1 MPYTHNEVIKLGQ
14 DIKEATSQH
23 TMNKVCSD
31 KVAEMA
37 QNLKNKLRKELSL
50 NDEDYMEIMCEV
62 IEYEKEL
69 KKAEKSMERSKNK
82 FIEAH
87 RTTMEVLK
95 VSGEVEISNERF
107 NKKGERKFD
116 CVFCTKRFDT
126 SNLQKHHILMYHW
139 PDMEKSVSIINYFYI
154 LNVLHCII

>member
-1 MPYTHNEVIKLGQ
+1 
-14 DIKEATSQH
+14 
-23 TMNKVCSD
+23 MNKVCSD

-50 NDEDYMEIMCEV
+50 NDEDYMEIMHEV

-87 RTTMEVLK
+87 QTTMEVLK
-95 VSGEVEISNERF
+95 VSGEVKISNERF

-126 SNLQKHHILMYHW
+126 SNLWKHHILMYHW

>member
-1 MPYTHNEVIKLGQ
+1 
-14 DIKEATSQH
+14 
-23 TMNKVCSD
+23 MNKVCSD

-87 RTTMEVLK
+87 QTTMEVLK
-95 VSGEVEISNERF
+95 VSGEVKISNERF

-126 SNLQKHHILMYHW
+126 SNLWKHHILMYHW

-154 LNVLHCII
+154 LNVLHCIL